1 MEKRLPLALILSFAF
16 VVLYTSSFKGSASR
30 DPGPVDGE
38 PSVGARDNPALPR
51 GNPAAGPGARSAPQP
66 STGGAD
72 EQPPVEPE
80 FALAE
85 APLLTEELDTRAT
98 VSVWTSRGAGLSQL
112 DLKSYHPT
120 IDSDEVLPLLSSL
133 DGEKDNLL
141 LRDVR
146 GLYGLDQVN
155 WDLRRERTDDGLV
168 RLVFTHTTPDGLL
181 FTRTVT
187 ERFDDYVV
195 DLRID
200 VTNQG
205 STRVDTLSLS
215 LQGARGLVDLA
226 TDSAMFIPSAG
237 PTALAIVRNKMGEND
252 PRVWRGGDL
261 DGDSRAIG
269 GDERLL
275 SAGVINNY
283 FAAVLVPRG
292 DTDVR
297 QVLPSSIFDAQALER
312 AVAERQPRD
321 EREAEAFR
329 YELASD
335 YRNNAAADLSLMVLS
350 LDIGETQSFEFE
362 LYAGPKSSDIAE
374 LPGYGYLT
382 DVIEVSYGMG
392 AWINRSLLNLLRF
405 FYGIV
410 GNWGAAIILLTL
422 VVKALL
428 FPLNRKQQTGMT
440 KYSAAMQRLK
450 PRLDEL
456 KKKHKNNKRKFQEE
470 QMKLLKSEGVSPP
483 LGGCLLMFLQFPV
496 WISLFQILREAI
508 ELRQSSF
515 VFWITDL
522 SRPDQMPFG
531 LFGFETLNLLP
542 ILMAAAT
549 IVQMRFQPKP
559 ADESQAQTQKIMG
572 MIMPIFMLVILYGY
586 SSGLSLYILT
596 SSLIGI
602 FEYQVIRRIWP
613 IEGASSRTPAPA

>member
-16 VVLYTSSFKGSASR
+16 VVLYTSSFQRPVSE

-38 PSVGARDNPALPR
+38 PGLGAREDPVLPG
-51 GNPAAGPGARSAPQP
+51 GNPAARPGGSSDPQP
-66 STGGAD
+66 GTSAAG
-72 EQPPVEPE
+72 EVPPEKPE
-80 FALAE
+80 FALSE
-85 APLLTEELDTRAT
+85 APLLTEELDTRKT

-112 DLKSYHPT
+112 DLKDYHPT

-133 DGEKDNLL
+133 DGERDNLL

-146 GLYGLDQVN
+146 GRYGLDQVN
-155 WDLRRERTDDGLV
+155 WNLRRETSDDGLV
-168 RLVFTHTTPDGLL
+168 RLVFTHTTQDGLL

-200 VTNQG
+200 VSNQG
-205 STRVDTLSLS
+205 SARVDTLSLA
-215 LQGARGLVDLA
+215 LQGARGLVDQETGSGMLVA
-226 TDSAMFIPSAG
+226 SQG
-237 PTALAIVRNKMGEND
+237 PTAVAIVRNKMGEND
-252 PRVWRGGDL
+252 PTEWYGSSL
-261 DGDSRAIG
+261 DGDSRSIG

-283 FAAVLVPRG
+283 FATVLVPRG

-329 YELASD
+329 YELSSD
-335 YRNNAAADLSLMVLS
+335 FRNNAAADLSLVVLG
-350 LDIGETQSFEFE
+350 LDIGETESFEFE

-382 DVIEVSYGMG
+382 DVIEVSYGWG

-456 KKKHKNNKRKFQEE
+456 KKKYKNNTRKFQEE
-470 QMKLLKSEGVSPP
+470 QMKLLKAEGVSPP

-522 SRPDQMPFG
+522 SRPDEMPLG

-572 MIMPIFMLVILYGY
+572 LIMPIFMLVLLYGY

-602 FEYQVIRRIWP
+602 FEYQVIRRVWP
-613 IEGASSRTPAPA
+613 IEGAPSSTPAPA